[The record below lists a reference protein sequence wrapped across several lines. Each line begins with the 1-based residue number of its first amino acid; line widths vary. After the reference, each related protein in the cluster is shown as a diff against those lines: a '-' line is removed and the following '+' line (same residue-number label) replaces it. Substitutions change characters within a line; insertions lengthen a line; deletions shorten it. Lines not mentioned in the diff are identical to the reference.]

1 MTEKTFDTIVS
12 CLINSK
18 LDAERDNVKGINDA
32 YIHNIED
39 ALEELKKMKETK

>member
-18 LDAERDNVKGINDA
+18 FAAKRENVKGINDA

-39 ALEELKKMKETK
+39 ALEELKKIKETK